1 MFQGKE
7 CPPPTTVRLPLEG
20 GPLARYNTA
29 FPARRGTEVAV
40 TGSTRNRLGGAS
52 RHVGSNPTPSAIFR
66 PQAENGVPVGF
77 EREPAADEQ
86 EPRPRTMWNVT
97 AGDPF
102 IRTSDG
108 EKSATH
114 GRVRR
119 SRRRRGGAPLPKELR
134 SLGFPATIIPRGKLY
149 RSTPTPSANV
159 KCVVD
164 VGWMFALP
172 WTWQYPLVIENPL
185 RFPYDIPL
193 CDT

>member
-1 MFQGKE
+1 ME
-7 CPPPTTVRLPLEG
+7 RDRW
-20 GPLARYNTA
+20 GPLHPNI
-29 FPARRGTEVAV
+29 RRGEKPDVLEPRYDILRVRGTSYIPIR
-40 TGSTRNRLGGAS
+40 GRR
-52 RHVGSNPTPSAIFR
+52 
-66 PQAENGVPVGF
+66 QAG
-77 EREPAADEQ
+77 EPAA
-86 EPRPRTMWNVT
+86 RARAWI
-97 AGDPF
+97 A
-102 IRTSDG
+102 
-108 EKSATH
+108 
-114 GRVRR
+114 
-119 SRRRRGGAPLPKELR
+119 APLPKELR